1 MKRMALRRI
10 LAALCCLA
18 LLPVAGCA
26 GGQDVLLADKDGAQA
41 LCLPSAEVS
50 PGTFVSTPSSGK
62 PLYQACS
69 SPTCSSSAWMR
80 QP

>member
-41 LCLPSAEVS
+41 LCLTMAGASM
-50 PGTFVSTPSSGK
+50 
-62 PLYQACS
+62 
-69 SPTCSSSAWMR
+69 PTKNR
-80 QP
+80 